1 MPISDSELH
10 QAEQEALLWQ
20 ARLSS
25 DLITHNQRAE
35 FQQWLTKSPENRA
48 AWHDVNAFWTGLD
61 SLTPA
66 DIGMEPTKEVLPF
79 AKAKPQRLSVKTG
92 LALAASLL
100 LTMTTVYQQ
109 LDFYLADYRSSTGQQ
124 SEIALSDGST
134 LLLNTAS
141 AVSVD
146 FSAQQRLVT
155 LQRGEAFFTVAADA
169 KRPFVVKTG
178 AGEVQ
183 ALGTAFDVK
192 LQDDGEVSVTVFEH
206 AVKVS
211 SAGGQ
216 IKARLAAAEH
226 LQFSRYHLSAATPV
240 NLSRAGAW
248 HQQRI
253 VFQDKP
259 LSEVAA
265 ELERYRPGKIIIVSD
280 NIKNLPITGVFG
292 AADTDLALQALEQS
306 LQVKV
311 RKITDRLV
319 LLSAK

>member
-48 AWHDVNAFWTGLD
+48 AWQDVNAFWTGLD

-66 DIGMEPTKEVLPF
+66 DIGLEPAKPVLPF
-79 AKAKPQRLSVKTG
+79 AKPRRLSVKTG

-100 LTMTTVYQQ
+100 LTLTAVYQQ
-109 LDFYLADYRSSTGQQ
+109 LDFYPADYRSSTGQQ

-134 LLLNTAS
+134 LLLNTSS

-192 LQDDGEVSVTVFEH
+192 LRDDGEVDVTVFEH

-211 SAGGQ
+211 SADGQ
-216 IKARLAAAEH
+216 IQARLAAAEH
-226 LQFSRYHLSAATPV
+226 LQFGRYHLSAATPV

-265 ELERYRPGKIIIVSD
+265 ELERYRPGKILIVSD
-280 NIKNLPITGVFG
+280 GIKNLPITGVFG

-306 LQVKV
+306 LQIKV